1 MYAVLPNADDQYI
14 SSFTSNIAE
23 AAKFTLT
30 ADRSLASNG
39 HVAGMEKATNLGTI
53 FFQTNPAASNR
64 VTLKCTRSAA
74 NILSCYGN
82 IAATNLSEGCPGTC
96 GRLPNPAF
104 CGGVALGN
112 YVDDSCAPFTFET
125 IGLCTV

>member
-1 MYAVLPNADDQYI
+1 
-14 SSFTSNIAE
+14 
-23 AAKFTLT
+23 
-30 ADRSLASNG
+30 
-39 HVAGMEKATNLGTI
+39 MEKATNLGTI